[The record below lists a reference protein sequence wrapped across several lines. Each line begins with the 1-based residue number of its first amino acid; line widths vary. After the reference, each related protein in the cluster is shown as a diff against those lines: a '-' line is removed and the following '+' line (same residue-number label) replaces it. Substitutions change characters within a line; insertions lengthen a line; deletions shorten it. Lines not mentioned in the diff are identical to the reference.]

1 MNGAVSANNITITDS
16 AASGT
21 ALVVA
26 TTGSLAGTAGNT
38 VKLIASNAAGGIALN
53 GVSTLNASTGT
64 ADLSAG
70 TGGITQAAGSVI
82 TAGTLQSTGGS
93 TGTVNLAGTGNAIGN
108 LGAFAVT
115 GADFTLVDS
124 SALSVNG
131 AVSANNITIT
141 DSAASGTALVVA
153 TTGSLA
159 GTAGNTVKLIA
170 SNAAGGIALNGV
182 STLNAST
189 GTADLSAG
197 TGGITQATG
206 SVITAGTLQSTG
218 GSTGTVNLAGTGNAI
233 GGLGAFAVTG
243 ADFTLVDNSALTVNG
258 ATSANNV
265 TVTDSFAGAPA
276 ITVAT
281 GGALGSTAGHTVK
294 LTASN
299 GAGGISLTGSGR
311 AERDGHG
318 HSGPQCRHGR
328 GEPGGREHDHGGHA
342 DRARGWPAR

>member
-1 MNGAVSANNITITDS
+1 MA
-16 AASGT
+16 
-21 ALVVA
+21 
-26 TTGSLAGTAGNT
+26 
-38 VKLIASNAAGGIALN
+38 
-53 GVSTLNASTGT
+53 
-64 ADLSAG
+64 
-70 TGGITQAAGSVI
+70 
-82 TAGTLQSTGGS
+82 
-93 TGTVNLAGTGNAIGN
+93 GTVNLAGTGNAIGG

-170 SNAAGGIALNGV
+170 SNGAGGIALNGV

-197 TGGITQATG
+197 TGGITQAAG

-243 ADFTLVDNSALTVNG
+243 ADFTLVD
-258 ATSANNV
+258 
-265 TVTDSFAGAPA
+265 
-276 ITVAT
+276 
-281 GGALGSTAGHTVK
+281 
-294 LTASN
+294 
-299 GAGGISLTGSGR
+299 
-311 AERDGHG
+311 
-318 HSGPQCRHGR
+318 
-328 GEPGGREHDHGGHA
+328 
-342 DRARGWPAR
+342 